1 MKKKLLFLTILLPIY
16 SLLAQGNKCEK
27 IGMNLSGISYWSR
40 EIPFSNLMMQAAPWS
55 STDLDWQLGQP
66 NHNTAVAEK
75 LTYDTNGYPT
85 FLPQVVGE
93 KTKMQIVKTTI
104 AWDNGGILPKGIY
117 TILYD
122 GIGEIE
128 PYGDDKI
135 TVLNKLQGKI
145 TFELTQ
151 SKFDTAYDCQECG
164 SFGII
169 LRKSEKLN
177 PIKNIRILMP
187 NIKETDA
194 NYPFNPSFLDRLKPF
209 SSIRFMNWNAA
220 YTSIEQ
226 QWAERRQPTHYTQFN
241 AEWNTYTSKS
251 VAYEYTIQL
260 CNVLNCDMWLNIPYA
275 ADSNYVYQL
284 SKLVKDK
291 LNPKLKIY
299 LEYGNE
305 VWNYEGAFSE
315 QYNFVKNNAPSN
327 LQDHQYRYAY
337 FSKKMFDAFATYTP
351 SGAAA
356 KVTRVL
362 SGQQANKTVL
372 ERSIKG
378 MAFIGAAGQFDQ
390 GAVTGYLFGNELFTS
405 KLNGLSSVSDVAKLV
420 REESQ
425 KSVDW
430 IAENASTL
438 QQVGK
443 DLLIYEGGVHS
454 FVAYPQWDIEAA
466 PSYARAVWKFNKDS
480 SMYNIY
486 SEWLQ
491 KLNKISNISQNM
503 AFALSEWDY
512 SHYGGL
518 GHLSNIFEANL
529 QKQPKYKALIDYC
542 GITASKDEPLAIIS
556 EDAVQIFPNPT
567 EKFLHIRFE
576 KEGNRNIEIYD
587 ITGKFLLN
595 KNCTNLHEIIDLEDF
610 MQGFYLIKI
619 DNALFK
625 IIKM

>member
-1 MKKKLLFLTILLPIY
+1 MLPICN
-16 SLLAQGNKCEK
+16 LFAQGNKCEK

-40 EIPFSNLMMQAAPWS
+40 EVPFSNLMMQAAPWS

-66 NHNTAVAEK
+66 NHNTEVAEK
-75 LTYDTNGYPT
+75 LTVDANGYPDY
-85 FLPQVVGE
+85 LPQSVSG
-93 KTKMQIVKTTI
+93 KAKMQILKTTI

-128 PYGDDKI
+128 PYGTDKI
-135 TVLNKLQGKI
+135 VIQNKSQGKI

-151 SKFDTAYDCQECG
+151 SKFDAAYDCQECG

-169 LRKSEKLN
+169 LRKSEKSN
-177 PIKNIRILMP
+177 PIKNIRVLMP
-187 NIKETDA
+187 NVKETDA
-194 NYPFNPSFLDRLKPF
+194 NYPFNSSFLERLKPF
-209 SSIRFMNWNAA
+209 ASIRFMNWNVA
-220 YTSIEQ
+220 YTSSEQ
-226 QWAERRQPTHYTQFN
+226 HWAERRQPTHYTQFN
-241 AEWNTYTSKS
+241 AEWNTYSSKS
-251 VAYEYTIQL
+251 VAYEYVIRL
-260 CNVLNCDMWLNIPYA
+260 CNVLNRDMWLNIPYA
-275 ADSNYVYQL
+275 ADSNYIYQL
-284 SKLVKDK
+284 SKLVKDN

-305 VWNYEGAFSE
+305 VWNSDVAFSE

-337 FSKKMFDAFATYTP
+337 FSKKMFDAFAAYTP
-351 SGAAA
+351 AVASA

-378 MAFIGAAGQFDQ
+378 LSFIGGAGQFDK
-390 GAVTGYLFGNELFTS
+390 GAVTGYLFGNELFNA
-405 KLNGLSSVSDVAKLV
+405 KLSEVSTVTDVAKLV

-425 KSVDW
+425 KSADW
-430 IAENASTL
+430 IAENANTL
-438 QQVGK
+438 QQMGK

-454 FVAYPQWDIEAA
+454 FVTYPQGNIEAA
-466 PSYARAVWKFNKDS
+466 PSYAKAVWKFNKDT

-486 SEWLQ
+486 TEWLQ
-491 KLNKISNISQNM
+491 KIDKNPNITQNM

-512 SHYGGL
+512 AHYGGL
-518 GHLSNIFEANL
+518 GHLSNIFETNL

-542 GITASKDEPLAIIS
+542 GITASKDKPLAIIS

-610 MQGFYLIKI
+610 IQGFYLIKI
-619 DNALFK
+619 DSQLFK